1 MIKCVYLQKGAVM
14 TDKELRRLKRTD
26 LLEIMF
32 YLRDEIDELKKENES
47 LKYRIDELS
56 KAAMNAKTEISDS
69 SVLRIADA
77 VRNIVSEST
86 TENTVQHED

>member
-1 MIKCVYLQKGAVM
+1 M

>member
-1 MIKCVYLQKGAVM
+1 M

-56 KAAMNAKTEISDS
+56 KAAMNAKTEISDN

-77 VRNIVSEST
+77 VRNIISEST

>member
-1 MIKCVYLQKGAVM
+1 M
-14 TDKELRRLKRTD
+14 TDKELRRLKRAD

-47 LKYRIDELS
+47 LKSRIDEMS
-56 KAAMNAKTEISDS
+56 DAAMNERTEISDN

-77 VRNIVSEST
+77 VRNIIKEDKSEN
-86 TENTVQHED
+86 EQG

>member
-1 MIKCVYLQKGAVM
+1 M

-56 KAAMNAKTEISDS
+56 KAAMNAKTEISDN

-77 VRNIVSEST
+77 VRNIISEST
-86 TENTVQHED
+86 TKNTVQHED

>member
-1 MIKCVYLQKGAVM
+1 M

-56 KAAMNAKTEISDS
+56 KAAMNAKTEISDN